1 MSLAKTSALLLWLLL
16 QAALRFL
23 LLCQRKRA
31 VMYDSSS
38 THCVFVAASG
48 APIRFSSPPT
58 LQLHTVAALGFFL
71 VYIVYS
77 TSAPLLTHPT
87 VIITL
92 HSLHDTTAC
101 SVAYFFSNARRH
113 AQQVHVS
120 LACICRCLGLNLH
133 RHFFLRRAIRYN
145 SQNLFPVAAVAVLC
159 PGSCERY
166 CRIAV
171 QPLCEHA

>member
-1 MSLAKTSALLLWLLL
+1 
-16 QAALRFL
+16 
-23 LLCQRKRA
+23 
-31 VMYDSSS
+31 MYDASS
-38 THCVFVAASG
+38 TQCVFVAASG
-48 APIRFSSPPT
+48 ASIRFSSHPT

-145 SQNLFPVAAVAVLC
+145 SQNLFPVAQSPFFVQAHANVIAGLPYNPYASMPECLLPDVWLVPSDVC
-159 PGSCERY
+159 CVSC
-166 CRIAV
+166 V
-171 QPLCEHA
+171 

>member
-1 MSLAKTSALLLWLLL
+1 M
-16 QAALRFL
+16 RFL

-31 VMYDSSS
+31 AMYDASS
-38 THCVFVAASG
+38 TQCVFVAASG
-48 APIRFSSPPT
+48 ASIRFSSHPT

-77 TSAPLLTHPT
+77 TPAPLLTHPT
-87 VIITL
+87 VIIT
-92 HSLHDTTAC
+92 SLHDTTAC
-101 SVAYFFSNARRH
+101 SVAYFFSNAHRH
-113 AQQVHVS
+113 AEQVHVS

-133 RHFFLRRAIRYN
+133 RHFFLRRAIRCI
-145 SQNLFPVAAVAVLC
+145 SQNPFPVAVLC
-159 PGSCERY
+159 PGSRERY